1 MPKVELSKVDVRTGS
16 SYPAPFDEPC
26 LSRRS
31 ERLSD
36 AGGLTQFGVHRQK
49 RHTTLKVICHCS
61 HQSV

>member
-36 AGGLTQFGVHRQK
+36 AGGLTQSVFTDKSG
-49 RHTTLKVICHCS
+49 TLRSK
-61 HQSV
+61 